1 MSLQEKDED
10 YLRHFQEMPNLRKK
24 RFFSQ
29 AEVNWIGR
37 GIVGCPRDQCGCNC
51 CIPCVVCDNVTAV
64 LALKERR
71 QAIYLSPQ
79 HVVNNYHNP
88 KEGYDGCGCQMSC
101 FEDIYKFAEEHGIVE
116 ERVCRYKGKKLKK
129 CEHEDGSGG
138 KIKRA
143 YFTKFAR
150 VDVGDPI
157 QNNEK
162 IKKLI
167 YDRSIGAKV
176 LATAEF
182 IDHDGEGI
190 FKQPSEEDAKA
201 SMKGVRSSKK
211 EKYYH
216 KKKIIEEKKKD
227 VIVEHAVLLVGY
239 GVEDGVPYYIIKNS
253 WGSDKWG
260 YMGYA
265 RIAIDVIRDAVFYP
279 VDVSFV

>member
-1 MSLQEKDED
+1 MSLQEKDEE
-10 YLRHFQEMPNLRKK
+10 YLCQFQEMPNLRKK

-29 AEVNWIGR
+29 AEVNWIGH
-37 GIVGCPRDQCGCNC
+37 GIVGCPRCQCGC
-51 CIPCVVCDNVTAV
+51 TV
-64 LALKERR
+64 LALKEPNPRKR
-71 QAIYLSPQ
+71 KAIYLSPQ

-88 KEGYDGCGCQMSC
+88 NEGYDECGCQMSR
-101 FEDIYKFAEEHGIVE
+101 FEDIYKFAGEHGIVE
-116 ERVCRYKGKKLKK
+116 ECVCRYKGKKLKK

-138 KIKRA
+138 KIKMA
-143 YFTKFAR
+143 YVTKFAR
-150 VDVGDPI
+150 VAVGDPI

-167 YDRSIGAKV
+167 YDRPIGAKV
-176 LATAEF
+176 LATAAF
-182 IDHDGEGI
+182 RDHDGEGI
-190 FKQPSEEDAKA
+190 FKQPSEEDPKA

-216 KKKIIEEKKKD
+216 KKKIIEEKKKGD
-227 VIVEHAVLLVGY
+227 SVEHAVLLVGY

-253 WGSDKWG
+253 WGSDDWG

-265 RIAIDVIRDAVFYP
+265 RIAIDVICGDVFYL